1 MSTVFALDE
10 LGVFARMGGL
20 YIVFMGLARTVRALR
35 VCQGAWPQNFGA
47 QRVPRPP
54 TLNSLPTPMHTCTC
68 ISPVLHWCDVYTVYT
83 TVCIVHSIV
92 HAKSPK

>member
-20 YIVFMGLARTVRALR
+20 YIVLMGLARTVRALR

-47 QRVPRPP
+47 RRARHAPHSQFASDAYDLRSG
-54 TLNSLPTPMHTCTC
+54 TKLH
-68 ISPVLHWCDVYTVYT
+68 VLRF
-83 TVCIVHSIV
+83 
-92 HAKSPK
+92 